1 MEMTTT
7 IKRHPATVTSD
18 RLLIDY
24 ERFNDRFSGAELV
37 AISKVRHALQRIA
50 EEDRQRCLTC
60 NGRLNWSDTEMATCI
75 VCGDEWS
82 PDHFKKDAGRPSKE
96 ASK

>member
-24 ERFNDRFSGAELV
+24 ERYFDRFSGSELT
-37 AISKVRHALQRIA
+37 AIGKVRDALQRIA
-50 EEDRQRCLTC
+50 EADEMRCLNC
-60 NGRLNWSDTEMATCI
+60 NVRLDWSDPDQGTCPR
-75 VCGDEWS
+75 CGDEFS
-82 PDHFKKDAGRPSKE
+82 TDHFKKGDL
-96 ASK
+96 